1 MSETNQTKG
10 DPKFS
15 PIFVSTMQICF
26 SIKANFGWV
35 LPFWRTCRHHIQ
47 VLVYSDFSAEYGQL
61 LGTYEGDMPLDQ
73 KFDISLDKGYVRGS
87 WVTIVDERD
96 PPSLD
101 LAEVQVYGSKWS
113 QYNQI
118 WIFWGF
124 MFHCIDVLL
133 HIKTSD
139 WLGQTGTDRKS

>member
-1 MSETNQTKG
+1 M
-10 DPKFS
+10 
-15 PIFVSTMQICF
+15 
-26 SIKANFGWV
+26 
-35 LPFWRTCRHHIQ
+35 
-47 VLVYSDFSAEYGQL
+47 YSDFSAEYGQL

-113 QYNQI
+113 QYNKI